1 MLKLFLI
8 LLTTFTFVLKAQ
20 FAPSVGK
27 VGSTAIHADSNCFI
41 DWGSAAHIFK
51 GYKNISTPD
60 SGFVDVGSAESAC
73 GRAKE
78 NGVVSLGDSGIA
90 IVQFFNAIIDG
101 PGFDFAIFENA
112 FNDTFLELAHVEI
125 SNDGINYFKFPS
137 FSLTQI
143 NTQLGPFNGI
153 KAEKIHNLAGKYRS
167 PYGTPFDISDLDTIY
182 QNIPKEFYFVRI
194 TDVVGSI
201 NPKWATTD
209 HYKNI
214 INDPWPTPFISSGFD
229 LDAVGMIN
237 GMITSSTNLNKTPN
251 IYFITKDGNTLIK
264 SQQICTFSLYNNTG
278 QLVQI
283 IQLDSNSDFIQI
295 PQINTGLY
303 YWKTEFSSGCL
314 FIE

>member
-1 MLKLFLI
+1 MYKLLLI
-8 LLTTFTFVLKAQ
+8 LLATCSFAIKAQ
-20 FAPSVGK
+20 FAPSAGK

-41 DWGSAAHIFK
+41 DWGSTAHIIK

-90 IVQFFNAIIDG
+90 IVQFFNAIMDG
-101 PGFDFAIFENA
+101 SGFDFAIFENA

-125 SNDGINYFKFPS
+125 SNDGVTYFQFPS
-137 FSLTQI
+137 VSLTQ
-143 NTQLGPFNGI
+143 NNRQLGPFDGVD
-153 KAEKIHNLAGKYRS
+153 AAKIHNFAGKYRF

-182 QNIPKEFYFVRI
+182 QNIPDEFYFIRI

-201 NPKWATTD
+201 NPKWATRD
-209 HYKNI
+209 HHKNI

-237 GMITSSTNLNKTPN
+237 GKITTTTNLDKTPN
-251 IYFITKDGNTLIK
+251 IYFLTKEGNTYIK
-264 SQQICTFSLYNNTG
+264 SKEDCKLRLYSNSG
-278 QLVQI
+278 QL
-283 IQLDSNSDFIQI
+283 IQNITLKNNSDFIQI
-295 PQINTGLY
+295 KAIKTGIY
-303 YWKTEFSSGCL
+303 YWKTELSSGSI